1 MVKKVIKYEASDG
14 TQWPTKEEA
23 EQREKKVALFKM
35 LEPIATRGFY
45 MNIHEFFDQNID
57 AICVITDDYRK
68 LEPKKK
74 R

>member
-1 MVKKVIKYEASDG
+1 MVKKVVKFEASDG
-14 TQWPTKEEA
+14 SQWPTKEDA
-23 EQREKKVALFKM
+23 EQREKKVALIKM

-57 AICVITDDYRK
+57 AICTIADDYRK